1 MSDVDLNSGVW
12 PVVLAVLLL
21 VGVHFLYPEPN
32 PFSLEPVEDYVPWKD
47 LLSTF
52 VFIYAMLWL
61 GATCHQLIKALGGYR
76 ELLRL
81 FFCEEEYLEGEEP
94 PGTPLAP

>member
-21 VGVHFLYPEPN
+21 VGVHFLIPDPD
-32 PFSLEPVEDYVPWKD
+32 PLSFEPVEDYVPWKD

-52 VFIYAMLWL
+52 VFIYAFMWL
-61 GATCHQLIKALGGYR
+61 GVTCHQLIKAIGGYR

-81 FFCEEEYLEGEEP
+81 FFCEEGQLESEI
-94 PGTPLAP
+94 